1 MKSCDIYVFRK
12 NGLLIM
18 NDLEKSRKNLD
29 MCDEILI
36 DVLRMRFQIIQ
47 DITAYKKANHI
58 NIVQLQE
65 EKRKDE
71 FIRAKLED
79 YADSESVMKVYDAI
93 LREGKHIESRELF
106 DFNIFLIGFMGVG
119 KSTVSKALQRIFAMD
134 VIEMDELIAQK
145 NGMSISE
152 IFELHGEEYFRQEET
167 NLLKNSQKRKN
178 VVISCGGGVA
188 MRQVNVDEMR
198 KSGKIV
204 LLTATP
210 ETILGRVESSHD
222 RPLLENNKTVE
233 HIAELMAQRES
244 AYQAAAD
251 ITIPTDGRDVF
262 DICEDIIQKVKE
274 YKTK

>member
-1 MKSCDIYVFRK
+1 
-12 NGLLIM
+12 M
-18 NDLEKSRKNLD
+18 NDLEKYRKNLD

-47 DITAYKKANHI
+47 DITGYKKANNI

-65 EKRKDE
+65 EARKDK
-71 FIRAKLED
+71 FIKAKLED
-79 YADSESVMKVYDAI
+79 YADRESVMKVYTTI
-93 LREGKHIESRELF
+93 LREGKRLESRELF
-106 DFNIFLIGFMGVG
+106 NTNIFLIGFMGVG
-119 KSTVSKALQRIFAMD
+119 KSTVSKALQQIFALE
-134 VIEMDELIAQK
+134 VIEMDDLIAQK

-167 NLLKNSQKRKN
+167 NLLRASRKRTN

-210 ETILGRVESSHD
+210 ETILKRVESSHD

-233 HIAELMAQRES
+233 HIAELMAQREN
-244 AYQAAAD
+244 AYKSAAD
-251 ITIPTDGRDVF
+251 IEISTDGRDVF
-262 DICEDIIQKVKE
+262 EICEDIIQKVKGLG
-274 YKTK
+274 

>member
-1 MKSCDIYVFRK
+1 
-12 NGLLIM
+12 M
-18 NDLEKSRKNLD
+18 NDLQKSRKNLD

-47 DITAYKKANHI
+47 DITAYKKANNI

-167 NLLKNSQKRKN
+167 NLLRSSQQKKN

-244 AYQAAAD
+244 AYKSAAD

-262 DICEDIIQKVKE
+262 EICEDIIQKVKE
-274 YKTK
+274 FK